1 MSAGCRGRTDVDYQF
16 NMQAVSCQHLK
27 DFMKT
32 QLEVIARHLD
42 EHKYLRNIQGREEAV
57 ASFIQDYGW
66 LMREMYC
73 TKICK
78 LQDGCQIASEL
89 KTTGDLL
96 KNHVKPV

>member
-1 MSAGCRGRTDVDYQF
+1 MSAGIGFDSLRDYHF
-16 NMQAVSCQHLK
+16 NMQVVSCQHLK

-57 ASFIQDYGW
+57 ESFIQDYGW

-78 LQDGCQIASEL
+78 LNGECEIATQMSSS
-89 KTTGDLL
+89 GDLL
-96 KNHVKPV
+96 RHHLKK